1 MTIAMTLSRE
11 KFLQLLA
18 KDALARGVP
27 EAAFLNFINGK
38 VQLAK
43 RTNDSWDVF
52 FKVIQDL
59 KQEAVHMRNIAVQ
72 ENDKFYV
79 MMADSNIKV
88 LNAIV

>member
-1 MTIAMTLSRE
+1 MTLAMTLTRE
-11 KFLQLLA
+11 TFLNLLA
-18 KDALARGVP
+18 KDALTRGVP
-27 EAAFLNFINGK
+27 EAAFLNFVNAK
-38 VQLAK
+38 VQFAK

-59 KQEAVHMRNIAVQ
+59 KQEAIHMRNVAC
-72 ENDKFYV
+72 EEGDDFYV